1 VLERE
6 SVGARAALDPI
17 RPGSPDEHVVAAAP
31 EQPVGARTTVDPVGP
46 RSPHEPVGTGCP
58 VDGRR
63 AGRRDGD
70 EDRSSHEDEGAA
82 HAARTLPDAPL
93 RLAHVRAGRR
103 LSQAISEGDGI
114 SLLAVVDDPS
124 AARAAEE
131 AGAEGIVAT
140 GAPAALREA
149 TELPILWTS
158 DRIEAAAGADACVVV
173 AEGLED
179 DDEGRFEE
187 LLDDGARAGLEWV
200 VAVADEDELRLAL
213 DRLDPEIL
221 LLSARAA
228 REEEALEH
236 VLGLLPDVP
245 AGKLAIAEL
254 VVRSREEI
262 VELERAGVDAVVV
275 RAEDVA
281 RLAGDLQ
288 PQP

>member
-1 VLERE
+1 M
-6 SVGARAALDPI
+6 
-17 RPGSPDEHVVAAAP
+17 
-31 EQPVGARTTVDPVGP
+31 
-46 RSPHEPVGTGCP
+46 
-58 VDGRR
+58 
-63 AGRRDGD
+63 
-70 EDRSSHEDEGAA
+70 
-82 HAARTLPDAPL
+82 
-93 RLAHVRAGRR
+93 RAGRR

-124 AARAAEE
+124 AARAAEA
-131 AGAEGIVAT
+131 AGAEGIVVS
-140 GAPAALREA
+140 GVPAALREA

-158 DRIEAAAGADACVVV
+158 ARIDAAAGADACVVD
-173 AEGLED
+173 ADGLED

-187 LLDDGARAGLEWV
+187 LLDDAARAGLEWV

-221 LLSARAA
+221 LLSAREA
-228 REEEALEH
+228 REDEALEH

-254 VVRSREEI
+254 AVRTREEI

-281 RLAGDLQ
+281 RLVGDLQ